1 MSADK
6 VEKRA
11 FTTLEELG
19 LVCASYIKAKYHLD
33 EKVLSMKVTDDVLH
47 KDFILTRKG
56 SNVFVS
62 VSHKRTPLPP
72 EHDKIS

>member
-19 LVCASYIKAKYHLD
+19 LVCASYIKAKHPLP
-33 EKVLSMKVTDDVLH
+33 ENVVSMKVTDDVFH
-47 KDFILTRKG
+47 KDFILKKKG
-56 SNVFVS
+56 DNVFVT
-62 VSHKRTPLPP
+62 VFHPRKPLPP